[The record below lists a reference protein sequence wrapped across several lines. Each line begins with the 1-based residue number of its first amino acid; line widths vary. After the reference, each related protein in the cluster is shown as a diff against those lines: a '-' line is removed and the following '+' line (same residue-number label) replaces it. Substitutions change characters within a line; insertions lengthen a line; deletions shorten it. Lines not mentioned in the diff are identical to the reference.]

1 MCGRAGDPGRPTRER
16 GVCGEQDGEGHRDR
30 ARGIGLRAARRGHC
44 GQWRPGGAL
53 WPGLATYKVRER
65 LQDPGIVPAL
75 KPGVTYT
82 DNLRLLKPGH
92 LLACWP
98 LDEASGAV
106 AYDSSGNARNGAN
119 TGVTPGAAGIGD
131 GATVYS
137 FDGVG
142 DRVNV
147 YSASLAG
154 AFHAEE
160 GTLLAWVKVSAAG
173 IWTDGAYHWCVN
185 LGVD

>member
-53 WPGLATYKVRER
+53 WPAWRPEDIDIDGALREVCDTYAGRFCVARDGTATYKVRER

-147 YSASLAG
+147 
-154 AFHAEE
+154 
-160 GTLLAWVKVSAAG
+160 
-173 IWTDGAYHWCVN
+173 
-185 LGVD
+185 